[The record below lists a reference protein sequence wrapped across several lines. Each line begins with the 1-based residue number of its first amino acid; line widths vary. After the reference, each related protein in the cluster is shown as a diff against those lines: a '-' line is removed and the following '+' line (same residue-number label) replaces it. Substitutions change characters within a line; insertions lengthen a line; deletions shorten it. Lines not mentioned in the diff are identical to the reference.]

1 MGLGIF
7 RLARLFARVFSKS
20 ADAVFAVNSRRK
32 GFARLPILTQVLALV
47 DKAWEMQVCRVS
59 RRVNWVANELAKIAK
74 LDSLDCNYFEGS
86 LVEIDELLLLDTLE
100 AGLG

>member
-7 RLARLFARVFSKS
+7 RLARLFARVFSKR
-20 ADAVFAVNSRRK
+20 F
-32 GFARLPILTQVLALV
+32 GFAKLIGICSVLE
-47 DKAWEMQVCRVS
+47 AWEMQVCRVS